1 MDKEILN
8 SKLGLIKL
16 NEKLNNLKKKNKFII
31 QSLLFPKKNYT
42 VDSAKKWAGNKGYK
56 TNNITNTNDFIHLR
70 QKLPKRFNTYKTI
83 NLERGVKARIAGNM
97 QSKFVGN
104 IYLKGFSKFSEI
116 KSELELKIPMEVEM
130 RFLCEGSNRDGNIRR
145 EDLEESLNNWS
156 NIPIIDWHNMEDM
169 KNPTE
174 FKITDKKGYLGNQ
187 ARLEVIGG
195 KQWIIKNAFI
205 TDRYLAYLIYLAEKQ
220 EEPYEISPEY
230 GYSSYYTGGT
240 KYQANIVPHII
251 TIVNKGHL
259 EGNKLTI
266 KNKAI

>member
-1 MDKEILN
+1 MTNKEILN
-8 SKLGLIKL
+8 SKLRLIKL
-16 NEKLNNLKKKNKFII
+16 NERLSKLQKKTKFVI
-31 QSLLFPKKNYT
+31 QSLLFPKKDYT

-56 TNNITNTNDFIHLR
+56 TNKITDTNDFIHLQ

-83 NLERGVKARIAGNM
+83 NLGNNVGARIAGNM
-97 QSKFVGN
+97 QSKFAGN
-104 IYLKGFSKFSEI
+104 VYLKGFSKFSEI

-145 EDLEESLNNWS
+145 EDLEESLSEWS

-174 FKITDKKGYLGNQ
+174 FKITDKKGYLGNH
-187 ARLEVIGG
+187 ARLEVIDG
-195 KQWIIKNAFI
+195 KQWIINNAFI

-230 GYSSYYTGGT
+230 GYSAYYTGGT

-251 TIVNKGHL
+251 TVVTKGHL

-266 KNKAI
+266 KN